1 MTQGTL
7 DLFPETES
15 EASPQRATP
24 SLQHERKM
32 VTIHHCPECGHPVA
46 TFVPI
51 QWVRCHRCNKKA
63 VEYQTIEYRGEK
75 ALKRLMNKIEK
86 EVRSRGSA

>member
-15 EASPQRATP
+15 AASVKTEPKAQ
-24 SLQHERKM
+24 KM

-46 TFVPI
+46 TFVPV
-51 QWVRCHRCNKKA
+51 QWVRCGRCNKKS
-63 VEYQTIEYRGEK
+63 VEYQTVEYRGEK

-86 EVRSRGSA
+86 EVRSRGSS